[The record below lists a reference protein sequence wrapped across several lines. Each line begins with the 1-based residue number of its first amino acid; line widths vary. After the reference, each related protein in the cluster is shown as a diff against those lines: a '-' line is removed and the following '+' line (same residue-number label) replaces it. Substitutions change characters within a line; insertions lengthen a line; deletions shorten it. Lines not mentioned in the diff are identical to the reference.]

1 MKFNDE
7 QKELIAL
14 LPQDVKKYGLT
25 DSAKLVLG
33 QIIFMYGMDFAEDNG
48 YIYRTNDALME
59 DTGIASKTTLT
70 SAIRQLVSKGLI
82 SSERG
87 QKREKGQQA
96 IASRYRLNKTVLEK
110 CTCKCTVDDEQ
121 KCTEKC
127 TSKCTIEIEDKINNM
142 ELNIKELVEVINE
155 LKNEIRDLKCTIESQ
170 KCTSKCTVDDEQ
182 NCTIDEQKCTV
193 DVDIDV
199 DIEKESRIKDQGNE
213 IEHEWN
219 EQPIDFEYKDEMKRI
234 GLKEVGNAEV
244 KCLAQDQ
251 DNFNDNS
258 KKKPNGN
265 SNTTS
270 NTDKNKWVTW
280 YFNEMNSNLN
290 ALATSKTKATISG
303 LQDKIADLLQLGLD
317 KQDDFTEKQ
326 WSVVQNFA
334 DRYIKLIEIKQSYL
348 KNTKNTDSVQTSN
361 NNASDV
367 YTDDEWT
374 SKVEQS
380 FNASEETTKDNSS
393 DSSREEELKPQKTEA
408 EELNDHMMKLF
419 AELDEQDKQNKAL
432 ESKVQSTLTW
442 DTLPF

>member
-1 MKFNDE
+1 MKYNDE
-7 QKELIAL
+7 QKELVAL
-14 LPQDVKKYGLT
+14 LPQDAKKYGLT
-25 DSAKLVLG
+25 DSAKLVWAQL
-33 QIIFMYGMDFAEDNG
+33 IFMYGTDFAKDNG
-48 YIYRTNDALME
+48 YIYRTNEALME
-59 DTGIASKTTLT
+59 DTGIKSEHSVIT
-70 SAIRQLVSKGLI
+70 AIRQLKSKGI
-82 SSERG
+82 ITTKRGKRGEASEFILHKG
-87 QKREKGQQA
+87 LDENCSNEEKIAVINCSNSNENCSNKLQYKIEVMELTINDLLKRIENLEAEIAVIKSKNCSNNNEK
-96 IASRYRLNKTVLEK
+96 IAVINCSNEIKNCSTDTES
-110 CTCKCTVDDEQ
+110 D
-121 KCTEKC
+121 TEK
-127 TSKCTIEIEDKINNM
+127 
-142 ELNIKELVEVINE
+142 
-155 LKNEIRDLKCTIESQ
+155 
-170 KCTSKCTVDDEQ
+170 
-182 NCTIDEQKCTV
+182 
-193 DVDIDV
+193 
-199 DIEKESRIKDQGNE
+199 EKESGIREQGNE

-219 EQPIDFEYKDEMKRI
+219 DEPIDFEYTDEMKRI
-234 GLKEVGNAEV
+234 GLKEVDNAEV

-334 DRYIKLIEIKQSYL
+334 DRYIKLIEIKQAYL
-348 KNTKNTDSVQTSN
+348 KNTKNNESVQTSN